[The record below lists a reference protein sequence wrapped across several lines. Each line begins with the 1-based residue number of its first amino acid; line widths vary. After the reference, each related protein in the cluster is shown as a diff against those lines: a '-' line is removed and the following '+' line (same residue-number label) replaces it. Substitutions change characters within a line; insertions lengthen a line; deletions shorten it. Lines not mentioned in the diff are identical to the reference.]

1 METTLS
7 TILAHESELEFE
19 LGGPAYRLMQRIG
32 LIQGAGP
39 SLGRRVVGFLLIT
52 WVPLLLFS
60 LIEGRAL
67 GPTPRESLLL
77 DFATYA
83 RFFLAV
89 PLLFV
94 AEVVVGPRLRTAGLH
109 FVQANFVRPEDL
121 PAVEAA
127 IVRTRRRREALLPE
141 LVMLGIA
148 LVGAW
153 YIPETLS
160 GETAAT
166 WSSATV
172 KGGTGLSLAGLW
184 YHFVAVPI
192 LQFFALRWLWR
203 LLIWTGFLRE
213 MARLN
218 LNLVATH
225 PDRAGGLGFLGTA
238 HISLAIFAFAFSCIL
253 SAQLAFQVYFE
264 AASIETFK
272 TLFMVYLVLMELIC
286 LGPLLIFMPRLART
300 RREGLRQY
308 SLLADTYNRAFA
320 QKWVAG
326 PAPPDEPLLGS
337 ADIQSLA
344 DLGNSFGMIRDM
356 KPFPFSLQQILQ
368 IAVITSL
375 PGLPLIF
382 LVMPVGELLKL
393 LAGALL

>member
-1 METTLS
+1 MTTV
-7 TILAHESELEFE
+7 LAHESELEFE

-39 SLGRRVVGFLLIT
+39 SLGRRIVGFLLIT
-52 WVPLLLFS
+52 WVPLLVFS
-60 LIEGRAL
+60 LLEGRAL
-67 GPTPRESLLL
+67 GPTPRESFLL

-83 RFFLAV
+83 RFFLAI

-127 IVRTRRRREALLPE
+127 ISRVRRRREALLPE

-148 LVGAW
+148 LFGAW
-153 YIPETLS
+153 RLSIETLY
-160 GETAAT
+160 GGTTTAT
-166 WSSATV
+166 WNSITL
-172 KGGTGLSLAGLW
+172 KGGTDLPLAGLW

-192 LQFFALRWLWR
+192 LQFFMYRWLWR
-203 LLIWTGFLRE
+203 LLIWTLFLRDLS
-213 MARLN
+213 RLK

-225 PDRAGGLGFLGTA
+225 PDRAGGLGFIGTA
-238 HISLAIFAFAFSCIL
+238 HLSLAIFAFAFSGVL
-253 SAQLAFQVYFE
+253 SGHVAFQVYFE
-264 AASIETFK
+264 AVPIQTFQ
-272 TLFMVYLVLMELIC
+272 TLFAVYLVLMELIC
-286 LGPLLIFMPRLART
+286 LGPLVIFVPRLART

-308 SLLADTYNRAFA
+308 SLLADTYNRAFE
-320 QKWVAG
+320 QKWVKSQ
-326 PAPPDEPLLGS
+326 APPDEPLLGS

-344 DLGNSFGMIRDM
+344 DLGNSFGVIREM
-356 KPFPFSLQQILQ
+356 KLVPFSRQQMLQ
-368 IAVITSL
+368 IAVIASL

-382 LVMPVGELLKL
+382 LVLPVGELLKL